1 MTDDSYHMPV
11 WIDISIRISISKIF
25 NSVLGIESIRKKW
38 YQSTFTQK
46 ADRIRLAI
54 AVKIIF

>member
-11 WIDISIRISISKIF
+11 WIGISIRISISKIF
-25 NSVLGIESIRKKW
+25 NSLATW
-38 YQSTFTQK
+38 YQKYQKKVVPVRK
-46 ADRIRLAI
+46 ADGIRLAV

>member
-11 WIDISIRISISKIF
+11 WIGISIKISISKIF
-25 NSVLGIESIRKKW
+25 NSLATW
-38 YQSTFTQK
+38 YQKKVVPVRK
-46 ADRIRLAI
+46 ADGIRLAV